1 MGVFGYIGKNKAI
14 PVLVGGLRK
23 LGFQGFDSTGLAV
36 LEEGGIWITKST
48 GKLADLE
55 NKLSTRTFTSTV
67 GIGHTRW
74 ATHGRPCD
82 ENAHPH
88 TDCHGNF
95 AVVHNGI
102 IENYLELK
110 EWLIS
115 EGHIFRSETDTEVLP
130 HLIEHYYEGD
140 LEATV
145 CKVLNK
151 IEGSYALIVLSC
163 KHPGML
169 IAARK
174 NSSLVVGLGEE
185 ECYLASNFSAIP
197 EYTKKT
203 YVLDDEEIA
212 VLTDGRA
219 QFIDFQGKT
228 KEKEVCEVNWDA
240 SVVEKED
247 YEHFMLKEIYEQPK
261 VLRDTLSGRLADEKV
276 VLKEMSLTP
285 EQITGFNKVAIVAC
299 GTAYHAG
306 LIGRSLIE
314 RWAKIPVE
322 IDIASEFRYRSPL
335 IDDRTLVIVLSQS
348 GETAD
353 TLAALR
359 EAKRLGARIVGITN
373 VVGSSVSREAHDVIY
388 TWAGPE
394 IAIASTKAYTT
405 QIEAMVLLAL
415 YLSQAK
421 ATMPQE
427 WNREIITEL
436 KRIPDK
442 ASEIFM
448 QVPKIQHMAS
458 YIKESSSA
466 FFIGRGLD
474 WAVALEGSLKLKETT
489 YIHAEAY
496 AAGEL
501 KHGAIALITENTPIV
516 ALNTQRELYDKTL
529 SNVNEIKARGAQVIG
544 FTFKGNDSFGQSVDE
559 VLYLP
564 ETINE
569 LAPILTVIPLQLLA
583 YYVSLARG
591 NDVDRPRNLV
601 KSVTV
606 E

>member
-1 MGVFGYIGKNKAI
+1 M
-14 PVLVGGLRK
+14 
-23 LGFQGFDSTGLAV
+23 
-36 LEEGGIWITKST
+36 
-48 GKLADLE
+48 
-55 NKLSTRTFTSTV
+55 
-67 GIGHTRW
+67 
-74 ATHGRPCD
+74 
-82 ENAHPH
+82 
-88 TDCHGNF
+88 
-95 AVVHNGI
+95 
-102 IENYLELK
+102 
-110 EWLIS
+110 
-115 EGHIFRSETDTEVLP
+115 
-130 HLIEHYYEGD
+130 
-140 LEATV
+140 
-145 CKVLNK
+145 
-151 IEGSYALIVLSC
+151 
-163 KHPGML
+163 
-169 IAARK
+169 
-174 NSSLVVGLGEE
+174 
-185 ECYLASNFSAIP
+185 
-197 EYTKKT
+197 
-203 YVLDDEEIA
+203 
-212 VLTDGRA
+212 
-219 QFIDFQGKT
+219 
-228 KEKEVCEVNWDA
+228 
-240 SVVEKED
+240 
-247 YEHFMLKEIYEQPK
+247 
-261 VLRDTLSGRLADEKV
+261 
-276 VLKEMSLTP
+276 
-285 EQITGFNKVAIVAC
+285 
-299 GTAYHAG
+299 
-306 LIGRSLIE
+306 
-314 RWAKIPVE
+314 E

-601 KSVTV
+601 KSEQWSKAQSLENKGV
-606 E
+606 EKD